1 MAEERSQQLYA
12 VNTTVNVADNLLARV
27 KDPLWFLAV
36 QWRTGEFEAENGGRL
51 AHGELTAE
59 EHDLVRVTRGGDPS
73 SVDLDHPL
81 ELAVEAEDST
91 GSPAWRSAALE
102 YTFEVSTSAHELVAS
117 EYAGSHLDWYHFD
130 LAGRRDSPPDRELS
144 AHVLPDHVRIRGA
157 PHPRWWR
164 FEDSRDAL
172 HVPSDPEPNVLST
185 LLTEFSLI
193 DVDNWFVAPVRQRA
207 GSVREVTAVEV
218 TDSFGVRTSLG
229 PAVDSW
235 GPNAWGTFVLDGDE
249 DVVEQADGRFLFVPN
264 IALEVLHNDD
274 VEEVR
279 FLRDEEANLVWAC
292 ERLVR
297 ADDGSPIYNGDG
309 ESQARAGSAGPASAG
324 LPRYVLADQVPH
336 WWIPYVPRRLDPSG
350 AADGEIY
357 LRRARTTEDP
367 ADIQYRS
374 QLVAESW
381 RLDEHEVPRTGLRV
395 RRVHRYARGSD
406 GQALFWIGRQKDTS
420 AAIASPSLRFD
431 RLEE

>member
-1 MAEERSQQLYA
+1 MADERSQQLYA
-12 VNTTVNVADNLLARV
+12 VNTTVNVADNMLARV

-51 AHGELTAE
+51 AHVELRAE
-59 EHDLVRVTRGGDPS
+59 EHDLVSVTRGGASS
-73 SVDLDHPL
+73 SVHLDHPL
-81 ELAVEAEDST
+81 ELAVEAEDAT

-102 YTFEVSTSAHELVAS
+102 YAFDVSTSAHDLAAAD
-117 EYAGSHLDWYHFD
+117 YTGNHLDWYHFD
-130 LAGRRDSPPDRELS
+130 LAGRRDTPPDREITMN
-144 AHVLPDHVRIRGA
+144 VLPGHVHIRGA

-164 FEDSRDAL
+164 FEDSRNAL

-185 LLTEFSLI
+185 LLPEFSLI
-193 DVDNWFVAPVRQRA
+193 DADNWFVAPVCQRA
-207 GSVREVTAVEV
+207 GTVREVTVVQV
-218 TDSFGVRTSLG
+218 TDSFGMSTVLG
-229 PAVDSW
+229 PAVNSW
-235 GPNAWGTFVLDGDE
+235 GANAWGTFVLDGEE

-264 IALEVLHNDD
+264 IAVSVLHNDD
-274 VEEVR
+274 IEEVR

-297 ADDGSPIYNGDG
+297 AEDGSPIYNGDS
-309 ESQARAGSAGPASAG
+309 ESQAQPGSAGPAPG
-324 LPRYVLADQVPH
+324 GPPRYVLAGEVPR
-336 WWIPYVPRRLDPSG
+336 WWIPYVPRRLRPSS
-350 AADGEIY
+350 ASDAEIY
-357 LRRARTTEDP
+357 LRRARTNEDP
-367 ADIQYRS
+367 TDIPYRS

-420 AAIASPSLRFD
+420 AAITSPSLRFD